1 MNIPRFPQ
9 EIIEHIMRR
18 TDLETV
24 KKYCR
29 EFPDDYMCLENN
41 VAFWR
46 EVFYRGRGNL
56 RLPIMNKLSWRELCY
71 AQVYDLEYYV
81 TRTPPIDSDDIDIDT
96 DDEIGDYFLSEEE
109 MIKIYEYFQT
119 ILKDIIKV
127 FDISF
132 NQQTKILTFYIV
144 PNDILDPSE
153 HSNFNENHFFSKI
166 MTIYINPFRE
176 DPLTDEMI
184 TELADHYDEDEDEVI
199 NRPLQ
204 GPKWQLN
211 FI

>member
-1 MNIPRFPQ
+1 MDKPQLPQ
-9 EIIEHIMRR
+9 EILEHIMLL
-18 TDLETV
+18 TDSETV

-29 EFPDDYMCLENN
+29 EFPDDYMCLEGN

-46 EVFYRGRGNL
+46 ELFYRDRGDL
-56 RLPIMNKLSWRELCY
+56 RLPLMNRLSWRELCY
-71 AQVYDLEYYV
+71 TQVYDCEYYV
-81 TRTPPIDSDDIDIDT
+81 TRMPPIDSDEIEMGT

-109 MIKIYEYFQT
+109 MIKIYESFQT

-153 HSNFNENHFFSKI
+153 HSNFNENHFYSEI
-166 MTIYINPFRE
+166 MLIDNYPFRE
-176 DPLTDEMI
+176 EPLTDEMI
-184 TELADHYDEDEDEVI
+184 AELADMYEENVDVVLT
-199 NRPLQ
+199 RPLQ

-211 FI
+211 FL